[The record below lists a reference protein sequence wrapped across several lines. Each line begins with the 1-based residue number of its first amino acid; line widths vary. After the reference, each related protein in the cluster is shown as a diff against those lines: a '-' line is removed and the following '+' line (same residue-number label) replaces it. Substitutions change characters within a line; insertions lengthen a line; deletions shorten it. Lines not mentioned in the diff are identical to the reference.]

1 MTRRKNPAEIT
12 IRISLVLFFSAVVI
26 APIATMFFRITPA
39 DFRQL
44 VNSAD
49 FVPATVNSVTT
60 ALTAT
65 VISTATALCAAFAL
79 TRTDIRGKNVFSVL
93 FVLPMLIPSISHAY
107 GLKALIGVNGSGI
120 LSRLFGWNLSILG
133 FPGIVVGSVLYS
145 FPVAFLMFRSVLQY
159 EDGLPYRAAQVL
171 GIPPLHRLTGITLP
185 YLKKTL
191 ISTFFAV
198 FTMIVTDYGVP
209 EALHTRS
216 FGYTLSI
223 LMLRNVENARFGSA
237 GVIGVLLLVPAVA
250 AFAVDLLISDRG
262 RAQFVSEPVGQ
273 ARGGLPKVLAYLFGS
288 VLSLLILLPIAA
300 FGVQIFAKSYPT
312 DLSFT
317 LSHVAD
323 RFLANSLLYA
333 ALAALFGTALAF
345 LSAYVTT
352 RTKSPLC
359 RPLHLL
365 SITSVAIPG
374 LVLGLSYVI
383 FFRKT
388 PLYGTFAII
397 TLANAVHFFTSP
409 YLLMVN
415 ALNKVNPDLEAVGRT
430 LGISRLRIVF
440 SILIPKVRASLT
452 EMAVYFFVNSM
463 MTISAVSLLAPPAPL
478 PLSLMISRAES
489 QIDIGKA
496 ATVSIVILLV
506 NLAVRGAAAAIGR
519 REKKQSEKPTSVLD
533 IPLSDTV

>member
-1 MTRRKNPAEIT
+1 
-12 IRISLVLFFSAVVI
+12 
-26 APIATMFFRITPA
+26 
-39 DFRQL
+39 
-44 VNSAD
+44 
-49 FVPATVNSVTT
+49 
-60 ALTAT
+60 
-65 VISTATALCAAFAL
+65 
-79 TRTDIRGKNVFSVL
+79 
-93 FVLPMLIPSISHAY
+93 
-107 GLKALIGVNGSGI
+107 
-120 LSRLFGWNLSILG
+120 
-133 FPGIVVGSVLYS
+133 
-145 FPVAFLMFRSVLQY
+145 
-159 EDGLPYRAAQVL
+159 DG
-171 GIPPLHRLTGITLP
+171 
-185 YLKKTL
+185 
-191 ISTFFAV
+191 
-198 FTMIVTDYGVP
+198 
-209 EALHTRS
+209 
-216 FGYTLSI
+216 
-223 LMLRNVENARFGSA
+223 
-237 GVIGVLLLVPAVA
+237 
-250 AFAVDLLISDRG
+250 
-262 RAQFVSEPVGQ
+262 
-273 ARGGLPKVLAYLFGS
+273 
-288 VLSLLILLPIAA
+288 
-300 FGVQIFAKSYPT
+300 
-312 DLSFT
+312 
-317 LSHVAD
+317 
-323 RFLANSLLYA
+323 FLANSLLYA